1 MFILNLRKTN
11 CGNLPTLS
19 FWGKIPSWLLLDI
32 YSALHTWQG
41 RCQGL
46 SFQHG
51 DRFAVVIYT
60 LSSIP
65 RTGQDNTFGRTGQV
79 RVQVET
85 REKWKTNP
93 QIQRL
98 TL

>member
-19 FWGKIPSWLLLDI
+19 FWGIIPSWLLLDI

-65 RTGQDNTFGRTGQV
+65 RMGQDNTFGIGLARLEYRLRQGKN
-79 RVQVET
+79 
-85 REKWKTNP
+85 EKQTHKY
-93 QIQRL
+93 RD
-98 TL
+98 